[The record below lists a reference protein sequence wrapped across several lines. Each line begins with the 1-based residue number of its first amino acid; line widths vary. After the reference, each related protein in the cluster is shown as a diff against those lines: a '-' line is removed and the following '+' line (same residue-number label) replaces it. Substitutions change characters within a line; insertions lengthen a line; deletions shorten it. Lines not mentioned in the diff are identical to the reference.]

1 MPSWRVA
8 EQLPGEVGTF
18 DLVIMDEASQSDIKE
33 ITTLLRGQKVLVV
46 GDDKQVSPTA
56 AFIENAKIDRLER
69 GFLKN
74 QPFKTLLLPGAS
86 LYDLAKV
93 MFPDKFIMLRE
104 HFRCVEPIIRFSTQF
119 YTEDLIPLRIPTA
132 HERLDPSVVYIH
144 VPAGP
149 GPGDKINHREAEVI
163 VSEIQR
169 IIETP
174 ALARMAVT
182 NKWRSIGV
190 ISLIGS
196 KQAALINRMLLEVVG
211 EEMILRHRMACG
223 DSAIFQGN
231 ERDIMFLS
239 MIA

>member
-1 MPSWRVA
+1 MAACYAGVPCWIMPSWRVA

-18 DLVIMDEASQSDIKE
+18 DLVIMDEASQSDIRE
-33 ITTLLRGQKVLVV
+33 VTALLRGKKVLIV

-69 GFLKN
+69 TFLTK
-74 QPFKTLLLPGAS
+74 QPFKTLLLPGSS

-93 MFPDKFIMLRE
+93 MFPDKFVMLRE

-119 YTEDLIPLRIPTA
+119 YSEDLIPLRIPTA
-132 HERLDPSVVYIH
+132 RERLDPPLVDIH
-144 VPAGP
+144 VPDGRRT
-149 GPGDKINHREAEVI
+149 GDKINHREAEVI

-174 ALARMAVT
+174 GLAQMAVT

-196 KQAALINRMLLEVVG
+196 KQAALINRMLLK
-211 EEMILRHRMACG
+211 R
-223 DSAIFQGN
+223 SAK
-231 ERDIMFLS
+231 R
-239 MIA
+239 